1 VLTGLTDGTHTL
13 AVKQTNVFGTT
24 SAAATAS
31 WTVDT
36 IAPAPPVLSGVPPA
50 QTNTTT
56 ASIGFTG
63 ESGASFSCSVDGG
76 TYKACSSPKLLTG
89 LADGTHSLAVT
100 QTDLAGNKSAAAT
113 ASWTIDTTVPAPPV
127 LSGVPPAQT
136 NTTTASINLA
146 GLTGATYSCSVDGGS
161 YGACSAPTVL
171 TGLADGVHSLAV
183 KQTNVFG
190 TTSAAATAS
199 WTIDTTVPAPPVLS
213 GVPPAQTNITTASID
228 FAGLSGAT
236 DTCSVDGGPYGACS
250 SPGVFA
256 GLADGAHS
264 LAVKQTN
271 VFGTTSAAATASWTV
286 DTAVPAPPVLS
297 GVPPAQTNTTTAS
310 ISFAGEN
317 GATFT
322 CSIDGGA
329 FTVCTSSEVITG
341 LADGVHS
348 LAVRQ
353 TDGAGNVSAAASAV
367 WTVVAAAQS
376 GAVAVGGTG
385 GASTPPTATPPPATP
400 PSSPS
405 PSSTPPTSTAAVWIG
420 AVSTLVGRNGA
431 VLVTLACPSSAPAR
445 CQGSISVRGASVSG
459 PAGRS
464 GIAKA
469 AEFGRAAYTVQPGK
483 RVIVTLHLS
492 KGASKLLARRH
503 TPKVTLVL
511 KGRYGRVI
519 LRRTLTL
526 HAPKA

>member
-1 VLTGLTDGTHTL
+1 
-13 AVKQTNVFGTT
+13 
-24 SAAATAS
+24 
-31 WTVDT
+31 
-36 IAPAPPVLSGVPPA
+36 
-50 QTNTTT
+50 
-56 ASIGFTG
+56 
-63 ESGASFSCSVDGG
+63 
-76 TYKACSSPKLLTG
+76 
-89 LADGTHSLAVT
+89 
-100 QTDLAGNKSAAAT
+100 
-113 ASWTIDTTVPAPPV
+113 
-127 LSGVPPAQT
+127 
-136 NTTTASINLA
+136 
-146 GLTGATYSCSVDGGS
+146 
-161 YGACSAPTVL
+161 
-171 TGLADGVHSLAV
+171 
-183 KQTNVFG
+183 
-190 TTSAAATAS
+190 
-199 WTIDTTVPAPPVLS
+199 
-213 GVPPAQTNITTASID
+213 
-228 FAGLSGAT
+228 
-236 DTCSVDGGPYGACS
+236 
-250 SPGVFA
+250 
-256 GLADGAHS
+256 
-264 LAVKQTN
+264 
-271 VFGTTSAAATASWTV
+271 
-286 DTAVPAPPVLS
+286 VLS

-310 ISFAGEN
+310 ISFTGEN

-329 FTVCTSSEVITG
+329 FTVCTSPEAMTG
-341 LADGVHS
+341 LAVGVHS

-353 TDGAGNVSAAASAV
+353 TNGAGNISAAASAV

-385 GASTPPTATPPPATP
+385 GASTTPPATPPPATP

-503 TPKVTLVL
+503 TLKVTLVL